1 MESIRQKKSGLLAKV
16 LERLEEENIEYIT
29 LGGVEPNLK
38 DDLVYQGIE
47 ICRKEQVNFIL
58 AIGGVSVIDSV
69 KGIAAGVKYQ
79 GDFWD
84 FFYR

>member
-29 LGGVEPNLK
+29 LGGVEPNPK

-47 ICRKEQVNFIL
+47 ICCK
-58 AIGGVSVIDSV
+58 D
-69 KGIAAGVKYQ
+69 
-79 GDFWD
+79 
-84 FFYR
+84 

>member
-1 MESIRQKKSGLLAKV
+1 MESIRQKKSSLLAKM

-29 LGGVEPNLK
+29 LGGVKPNPK

-58 AIGGVSVIDSV
+58 AIGGGSVIDSA
-69 KGIAAGVKYQ
+69 KAIAVGVKYQ

-84 FFYR
+84 FYR